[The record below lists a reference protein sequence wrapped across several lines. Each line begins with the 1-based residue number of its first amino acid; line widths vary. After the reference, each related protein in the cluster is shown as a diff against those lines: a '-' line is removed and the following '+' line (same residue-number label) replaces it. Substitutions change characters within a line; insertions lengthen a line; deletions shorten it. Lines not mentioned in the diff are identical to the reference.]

1 MDFKKLDAY
10 IDNMTHCGIPSTDVE
25 VRLGHEVVY
34 RHSSGHADAAH
45 TKPISSDNLY
55 WIWSCSKVSCCMAGL
70 KLIEEGKMSLDDP
83 VAKYLPELEHLFVK
97 DGDIVRPART
107 TLLVRHAFTM
117 QSGWD
122 YGASAKLPETVR
134 PKNNVELFAALAS
147 VPLNFDPGTR
157 YEYGLSHDI
166 IGALVE
172 KISGK
177 SLGEYLKESFFDP
190 LGMKDTTFHPTPEQ
204 TARIADRYDYNNE
217 TYTATLEPQMTE
229 GMGGA
234 VELGSGGLVSSVNDY
249 SLLMDAL
256 ANGGVGATGVR
267 VLKAET
273 VAMCKKNLLEGVSLE
288 DFRRWQG
295 ASTYGYGW
303 GLCGRVHMD
312 DKVSLS
318 KSPVG
323 EFGWNGAAASY
334 ALADTE
340 NRLSIFIAMHVHNC
354 LYAYHVAH
362 NHIKNLA
369 YEALGL

>member
-1 MDFKKLDAY
+1 MDFKILDAY
-10 IDNMTHCGIPSTDVE
+10 IDSMPHCGIPSTDVE
-25 VRLGHEVVY
+25 VRRGHEVVY

-45 TKPISSDNLY
+45 TTPISPDNLY

-70 KLIEEGKMSLDDP
+70 KLLEEGKIALDDP
-83 VAKYLPELEHLFVK
+83 VSKYLPELEHLFVK

-107 TLLVRHAFTM
+107 ALLVRHAFTM

-122 YGASAKLPETVR
+122 YGASAKLPATVK
-134 PKNNVELFAALAS
+134 PKNNIELFSALAS

-157 YEYGLSHDI
+157 YEYGLSHDL

-177 SLGEYLKESFFDP
+177 RLGDYLRENFFDP
-190 LGMKDTTFHPTPEQ
+190 LGMKDTSFRPTPEQ
-204 TARIADRYDYNNE
+204 VARIADRYDYNNE
-217 TYTATLEPQMTE
+217 TYTATLEEPFPGFGDVDM
-229 GMGGA
+229 
-234 VELGSGGLVSSVNDY
+234 GSGGLVSSASDY

-256 ANGGVGATGVR
+256 ANGGVGASGAR

-273 VAMCKKNLLEGVSLE
+273 VELCKKNLLEGVSLE

-318 KSPVG
+318 RSPVG

-334 ALADTE
+334 ALADPD
-340 NRLSIFIAMHVHNC
+340 NKLSIFIAMHVHDC

-362 NHIKNLA
+362 NHMKNLV